1 MTAYYIIFA
10 FLTFFYLFA
19 LLLIYVGLYRLSK
32 EKSTEKPRVSVVVAA
47 RNEQEN
53 IPDLL
58 AALLSQHYPE
68 NLYEIIIV
76 DDKSEDNT
84 FSLVQSVK
92 DNRIRLLRTKDRE
105 NHASPKKVALDYG
118 IQRAKGEIIL
128 LTDADCRPP
137 VNWIETMVQHFTTE
151 TGVVIGFS
159 PYELPELK
167 SMSDDLFALE
177 SMSLAAVTAGTTG
190 WGYPATCSGRNLA
203 YRKSVYHQ
211 VDGFEHIKHILSGD
225 DDLFLKLVQKTR
237 WQIRYAFHPA
247 SIVPTFQLKNV
258 QEFIHQRLRHASKSF
273 HYDVSKIA
281 ALSAVYAFN
290 LLIFFSLP
298 LSVTGILP
306 TLPALTAFLIK
317 AAAEFILL
325 CRFAFHMNRLFYLRI
340 FPLAELLHIPYVVI
354 FGTLGPFKSV
364 KWK

>member
-1 MTAYYIIFA
+1 MIVYDIILA
-10 FLTFFYLFA
+10 FLTLFYLFA
-19 LLLIYVGLYRLSK
+19 LLWIYIGLSRLSD
-32 EKSTEKPRVSVVVAA
+32 EKSLEKPRVSIVVAA
-47 RNEQEN
+47 RNEEEN

-58 AALLSQHYPE
+58 TALLSQQYPG

-76 DDKSEDNT
+76 DDKSKDRT
-84 FSLVQSVK
+84 FSLVQSVQDK
-92 DNRIRLLRTKDRE
+92 RIRLLRTEDRD

-118 IQRAKGEIIL
+118 IQHAEGDIIL

-137 VNWIETMVQHFTTE
+137 ATWIATMVQHFTPE

-159 PYELPELK
+159 PYELPKLK
-167 SMSDDLFALE
+167 SMTDYMFALE
-177 SMSLAAVTAGTTG
+177 SMSLAAVTAGSTG

-225 DDLFLKLVQKTR
+225 DDLFLKLAQKTQ
-237 WQIRYAFHPA
+237 WKIRYAFQPA
-247 SIVPTFQLKNV
+247 SVVPTFRLKNV
-258 QEFIHQRLRHASKSF
+258 HEFVRQRLRHASKSF

-290 LLIFFSLP
+290 LLIFVSLP
-298 LSVTGILP
+298 LWLAGILP
-306 TLPALTAFLIK
+306 TLLPFAAISIK
-317 AAAEFILL
+317 AVAEFILL
-325 CRFAFHMNRLFYLRI
+325 YRFANHMDRLSYLRI
-340 FPLAELLHIPYVVI
+340 FPLAELMHIPYVVI
-354 FGTLGPFKSV
+354 FGALGPFKPM